1 MSEAEK
7 TPEPTT
13 VANSGT
19 GGRPG
24 IKTTEFWVM
33 VAMTILGAWLIE
45 RGHDE
50 IGATII
56 GLAGSG
62 YTGARTWLKHRT
74 SVVDEVKATNTVTA
88 IGKPFNPIEPAKPP
102 RRVS

>member
-1 MSEAEK
+1 MSEQEK
-7 TPEPTT
+7 QEPVT

-33 VAMTILGAWLIE
+33 LVMTVLGAWIVE

-50 IGATII
+50 IGAAII
-56 GLAGSG
+56 ALAGSG
-62 YTGARTWLKHRT
+62 YTGSRAWLKHRDSKVQEAAST
-74 SVVDEVKATNTVTA
+74 PVVDWPTMPPVKKA
-88 IGKPFNPIEPAKPP
+88 PP
-102 RRVS
+102 TGPGRVS